1 MSRLSI
7 EETGAGD
14 SVVLLHSHGLS
25 GRQWRK
31 LTPALVAQGFRV
43 LAVDLTGQ
51 GRSEP
56 WPEPKPFSFTIDV
69 DRVGEI
75 VRTVQPA
82 HLVGHS
88 YGAFVGLHVAR
99 AWPGST
105 RTLTLFDPVAFHVLD
120 AVEDRDARAILA
132 ALDLSWTPEPDQ
144 RDRWLRTFV
153 DFWGGVGAWSALRE
167 DVRDEFRRVAWI
179 IREGVRTLAEDQTPL
194 AALGDLRIP
203 TLLMTG
209 ERSPLPARKV
219 IERLAKAIPDARREV
234 IPAAG
239 HLGPVTHA
247 DEVNSHIITGLTA
260 RRLQP
265 TEPE

>member
-1 MSRLSI
+1 MSSLFI
-7 EETGAGD
+7 EDTGAGD
-14 SVVLLHSHGLS
+14 SVVLLHCHGLS
-25 GRQWRK
+25 GGQWRK
-31 LTPALVAQGFRV
+31 LTADLVAHGFRV

-56 WPEPKPFSFTIDV
+56 WPEPKPFSFSIDV
-69 DRVGEI
+69 ERVGEI

-88 YGAFVGLHVAR
+88 YGGLIALHVAR
-99 AWPGST
+99 VLPGSL
-105 RTLTLFDPVAFHVLD
+105 RTLSLFDPVAFHVLD
-120 AVEDRDARAILA
+120 ADEDRDARAILA
-132 ALDLSWTPEPDQ
+132 ALDLSWPPEPDQ

-153 DFWGGVGAWSALRE
+153 DFWGGAGTWSALRDE
-167 DVRDEFRRVAWI
+167 VRDEFRRVGWV
-179 IREGVRTLAEDQTPL
+179 IREGVRTLAEDPTPV
-194 AALGDLRIP
+194 AALSGLRVP

-219 IERLAKAIPDARREV
+219 IDRLAKVMPGARHEV
-234 IPAAG
+234 IPGAG

-247 DEVNSHIITGLTA
+247 AEVNSHIIAGLTT